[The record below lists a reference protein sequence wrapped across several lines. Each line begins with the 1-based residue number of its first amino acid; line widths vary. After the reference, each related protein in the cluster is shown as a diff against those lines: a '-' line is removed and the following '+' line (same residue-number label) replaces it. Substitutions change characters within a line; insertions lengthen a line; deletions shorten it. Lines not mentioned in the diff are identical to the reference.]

1 MVIFSENKVS
11 YVINSHT
18 VVLDKNFS
26 FVFVFLQIH
35 IERWTF
41 KIHVFLFSYLI
52 FKMKFLS

>member
-35 IERWTF
+35 IER
-41 KIHVFLFSYLI
+41 
-52 FKMKFLS
+52 